1 MLISLSKYAAAHNKA
16 AISVRQ
22 KACRGGFKTAKKIGR
37 NWVIDSDE
45 PYIKMKKGE
54 LQMKGEMHNAGQ
66 WQRKWQ
72 GRKAN

>member
-1 MLISLSKYAAAHNKA
+1 MLISLSKYAAAHGKA

-45 PYIKMKKGE
+45 PYSDRRIKSGKFKNFRKKP
-54 LQMKGEMHNAGQ
+54 
-66 WQRKWQ
+66 
-72 GRKAN
+72 